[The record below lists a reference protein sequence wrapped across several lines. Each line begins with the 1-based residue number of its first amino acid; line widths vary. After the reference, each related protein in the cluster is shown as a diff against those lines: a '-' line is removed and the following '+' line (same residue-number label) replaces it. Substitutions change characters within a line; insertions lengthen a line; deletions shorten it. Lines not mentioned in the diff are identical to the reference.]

1 MGNGT
6 LITKSSLL
14 PPAKTGYSRQRSGA
28 EDSQAWQADKSHLID
43 ETPAGAAWPPGG
55 ISLLMLDAQ
64 TKILDAWSH
73 GMERFNDT
81 SCLHEL
87 IEARVR
93 EQPGATA
100 VVYEDASFTYGE
112 LNARANQL
120 ARHLCSLGVG
130 PGVLVGLM
138 AERSLNMVVGM
149 LGILKAGGA
158 YVPLDPAYPAERLAF
173 MLEDAQLTLVLTQ
186 GHLLSSLPGIAKE
199 SSPAVRIFCLDRDWQ
214 EIARHSDA
222 DLDHLTHSQDLAYCI
237 YTSGSTGRPKGVL
250 LTHHNAVRLFQ
261 ATEPWFHF
269 DRHDVWTMFHSIAFD
284 FSVWE
289 MFGALIHGGRL
300 VVVPYRTSRSPE
312 DFLDLLRREQVTV
325 LNQTPS
331 AFRQLTRVAGLYDDN
346 GAKLNLRYVVFGGE
360 ALDTATLRPWF
371 ALFGDQ
377 RPLLINM
384 YGITETTV
392 HVTYRPLRVEDLQD
406 STIPIGRAIPDLSPY
421 ILDENMSPVPAG
433 VAGELYI
440 GGAGLARGYLGRPEL
455 TAERFV
461 RNPFAERPGERLY
474 RTGDL
479 ARWRANGEIEY
490 AGRID
495 HQVKIR
501 GFRIE
506 LGEIEARLLAHDGV
520 REAVVTASEG
530 PSGKQLIGYVVAA
543 SGTQEGPA
551 PDSVFIGRIKEHLQ
565 LGLPDYM
572 IPNRLIVLERMPLTP
587 SGKIDRNALPV
598 PPAVSGFD
606 AGLEQQ
612 ASDVEAAL
620 AGIYARLLN
629 LANVDLDTNFFDL
642 GGTSLDLVALHDE
655 IRARFERNFPMSALF
670 EYSTIRALAAQL
682 QTQDPARPPNAGK
695 LEMAG
700 IRNRK
705 LRQHEALQRPG
716 RNRMRPAL

>member
-1 MGNGT
+1 MRT
-6 LITKSSLL
+6 LLS
-14 PPAKTGYSRQRSGA
+14 
-28 EDSQAWQADKSHLID
+28 
-43 ETPAGAAWPPGG
+43 
-55 ISLLMLDAQ
+55 
-64 TKILDAWSH
+64 
-73 GMERFNDT
+73 
-81 SCLHEL
+81 
-87 IEARVR
+87 
-93 EQPGATA
+93 
-100 VVYEDASFTYGE
+100 TYGE

-120 ARHLCSLGVG
+120 ARHLRSLGVG
-130 PGVLVGLM
+130 PDVLVGLM
-138 AERSLNMVVGM
+138 VERSLDMVVGM

-158 YVPLDPAYPAERLAF
+158 YVPLDPAYPAKRLAF

-186 GHLLSSLPGIAKE
+186 KHLLSSLPGIAKE
-199 SSPAVRIFCLDRDWQ
+199 SSAVRIFCLDRDWQ

-237 YTSGSTGRPKGVL
+237 YTSGSTGQPKGVL

-289 MFGALIHGGRL
+289 MFGALIYGGRL

-331 AFRQLTRVAGLYDDN
+331 AFRQLTRVAGLYDES

-371 ALFGDQ
+371 AHFGDQ

-406 STIPIGRAIPDLSPY
+406 SAIPIGRAISDLSPY
-421 ILDENMSPVPAG
+421 ILDENMRPVPEG

-506 LGEIEARLLAHDGV
+506 LGEIEARLLA
-520 REAVVTASEG
+520 
-530 PSGKQLIGYVVAA
+530 
-543 SGTQEGPA
+543 
-551 PDSVFIGRIKEHLQ
+551 
-565 LGLPDYM
+565 
-572 IPNRLIVLERMPLTP
+572 
-587 SGKIDRNALPV
+587 
-598 PPAVSGFD
+598 
-606 AGLEQQ
+606 
-612 ASDVEAAL
+612 
-620 AGIYARLLN
+620 
-629 LANVDLDTNFFDL
+629 
-642 GGTSLDLVALHDE
+642 
-655 IRARFERNFPMSALF
+655 
-670 EYSTIRALAAQL
+670 
-682 QTQDPARPPNAGK
+682 
-695 LEMAG
+695 
-700 IRNRK
+700 
-705 LRQHEALQRPG
+705 
-716 RNRMRPAL
+716 

>member
-1 MGNGT
+1 V
-6 LITKSSLL
+6 
-14 PPAKTGYSRQRSGA
+14 A
-28 EDSQAWQADKSHLID
+28 
-43 ETPAGAAWPPGG
+43 PGG
-55 ISLLMLDAQ
+55 ISLLIRDAQ
-64 TKILDAWSH
+64 TKILDAWNH

-87 IEARVR
+87 IEERVR
-93 EQPGATA
+93 EQPEATA

-120 ARHLCSLGVG
+120 ARHLRSLGVG
-130 PGVLVGLM
+130 PDVLVGLM
-138 AERSLNMVVGM
+138 VERSLNMMVGM

-186 GHLLSSLPGIAKE
+186 KHLLSSLPGIAKE
-199 SSPAVRIFCLDRDWQ
+199 SSSAVRIFCLDRDWQ

-237 YTSGSTGRPKGVL
+237 YTSGSTGQPKGVL

-289 MFGALIHGGRL
+289 MFGALIYGGRL

-331 AFRQLTRVAGLYDDN
+331 AFRQLTRVAGLYDES

-360 ALDTATLRPWF
+360 AQDTATLRPWF
-371 ALFGDQ
+371 AHFGDQ

-406 STIPIGRAIPDLSPY
+406 STIPIGSAISDLSPY
-421 ILDENMSPVPAG
+421 LDENMRPVPEG

-506 LGEIEARLLAHDGV
+506 LGEIEARLLAHDGI

-530 PSGKQLIGYVVAA
+530 PSGKQLIGSLRPRRARRACAGQHFHRSDKRA
-543 SGTQEGPA
+543 SPAGSSRLHDSEPADRAGADAVDAEWQNRSQRAPGPA
-551 PDSVFIGRIKEHLQ
+551 GRVRVR
-565 LGLPDYM
+565 GGFGAA
-572 IPNRLIVLERMPLTP
+572 
-587 SGKIDRNALPV
+587 GKRC
-598 PPAVSGFD
+598 
-606 AGLEQQ
+606 
-612 ASDVEAAL
+612 
-620 AGIYARLLN
+620 
-629 LANVDLDTNFFDL
+629 
-642 GGTSLDLVALHDE
+642 GG
-655 IRARFERNFPMSALF
+655 RARWHL
-670 EYSTIRALAAQL
+670 
-682 QTQDPARPPNAGK
+682 
-695 LEMAG
+695 
-700 IRNRK
+700 
-705 LRQHEALQRPG
+705 
-716 RNRMRPAL
+716 RPAAESRQCRSRHQFLRSRGHLA